1 MNLLNLFKYKTSYNI
16 IVKCGSIIN
25 FNAHCEIVP
34 SLVVGSLLNGQPIYL
49 LNIIFLP
56 LVDFD

>member
-16 IVKCGSIIN
+16 IVKFGSIIN
-25 FNAHCEIVP
+25 FNTNYEIVQ